1 MESLAIGA
9 IGLILGV
16 ATGAINLYYELQAI
30 QHDLA
35 GFPLAYLLP
44 LPVIALLIPVILG
57 AALASAILPAEAAV
71 RSSLVEALEYE

>member
-9 IGLILGV
+9 IGLILGL
-16 ATGAINLYYELQAI
+16 AAGAINLYYELQAI

-44 LPVIALLIPVILG
+44 LTVVALLIPVILG